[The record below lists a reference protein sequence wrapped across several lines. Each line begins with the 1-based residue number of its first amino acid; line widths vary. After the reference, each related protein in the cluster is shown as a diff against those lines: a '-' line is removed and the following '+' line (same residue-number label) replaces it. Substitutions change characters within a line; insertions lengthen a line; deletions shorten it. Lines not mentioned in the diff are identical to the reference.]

1 MPLQPLTLS
10 DLRRQLR
17 LTKTEARKVQTIQK
31 SHEHEPIPL
40 RKLKVISITIQI
52 RGMEFPRATAL
63 LDSGSDLNCI
73 RKDLVPVNLWRKSG
87 EQAKSA
93 GGQRL
98 DVSLQVHKVH
108 VCYQR
113 LCLLFDFVILDN
125 LDYDLL
131 LGTPFLSTISPFT
144 STKEGVHGNFNGEPV
159 LLRFQPARM
168 EGVDRAFAPYKDY
181 CPATTRDC
189 SPKNLRA
196 AEGNLFRRLLE

>member
-1 MPLQPLTLS
+1 MS
-10 DLRRQLR
+10 R
-17 LTKTEARKVQTIQK
+17 LGTKVQTIQK

-40 RKLKVISITIQI
+40 RQQWVISITIKI

-98 DVSLQVHKVH
+98 DVSLQVQKVH

-113 LCLLFDFVILDN
+113 LCLLFDFFLLDN

-144 STKEGVHGNFNGEPV
+144 YTKEGVHGNFNGKPV
-159 LLRFQPARM
+159 LLRFQPAGM
-168 EGVDRAFAPYKDY
+168 EGVDRVHSL
-181 CPATTRDC
+181 T
-189 SPKNLRA
+189 
-196 AEGNLFRRLLE
+196 RLLPARSFNLLHSQGLAPDWRERGKALGIAASVSSNGWIRW